1 MVLVYLVI
9 HKAGWQ
15 EETPKTSGKKQL
27 CLCLNAS
34 CGKAQLR
41 AALAPMSPL
50 DRQSLKIP

>member
-9 HKAGWQ
+9 HKPGWR

-34 CGKAQLR
+34 CGKAQHR
-41 AALAPMSPL
+41 AALAPMSPPA
-50 DRQSLKIP
+50 RQSLKIP